1 MQMLLEDF
9 NAKLGREF
17 VLKSTIWNESLCEN
31 SSDNGVRIVSSA
43 TSKNLVKST
52 MFLHWIIYKYTWTCH
67 GGKIYNQ
74 TDHILVDTRW
84 HLSIPGVHSFREAD
98 RYWSLSGG
106 IRS

>member
-1 MQMLLEDF
+1 MLLEDF

-52 MFLHWIIYKYTWTCH
+52 MFLH
-67 GGKIYNQ
+67 
-74 TDHILVDTRW
+74 
-84 HLSIPGVHSFREAD
+84 
-98 RYWSLSGG
+98 
-106 IRS
+106 

>member
-17 VLKSTIWNESLCEN
+17 VLKSTIWNESLCE
-31 SSDNGVRIVSSA
+31 SSNDNGVRIVSCA

-52 MFLHWIIYKYTWTCH
+52 MFLHLIIYKCTWSSR

-74 TDHILVDTRW
+74 IDHILLYTRW
-84 HLSIPGVHSFREAD
+84 HSSIPDVRSFREAD
-98 RYWSLSGG
+98 
-106 IRS
+106 